1 MYVFDRKTQVS
12 VYQDGILARAYKISG
27 TSTAAASDID
37 TGLPATIGQDPTGL
51 YQETG
56 SGEIDDLGVW
66 RRALTPLEAASL
78 YTAGL
83 NGQSF
88 EDQPPLGNSKI
99 IINTSGSNIQLLWE
113 RGTLQQAG
121 SLSGPWNDVGAPA
134 TSPLTVTP
142 TETRFYRIKP

>member
-27 TSTAAASDID
+27 TSTAAATDVD
-37 TGLPATIGQDPTGL
+37 TGLPATIGQNPTGL

-56 SGEIDDLGVW
+56 SGEIDGLGVW
-66 RRALTPLEAASL
+66 RRALTPLEAARLYTARLYTARL

-88 EDQPPLGNSKI
+88 KDQPPP
-99 IINTSGSNIQLLWE
+99 
-113 RGTLQQAG
+113 R
-121 SLSGPWNDVGAPA
+121 
-134 TSPLTVTP
+134 
-142 TETRFYRIKP
+142 